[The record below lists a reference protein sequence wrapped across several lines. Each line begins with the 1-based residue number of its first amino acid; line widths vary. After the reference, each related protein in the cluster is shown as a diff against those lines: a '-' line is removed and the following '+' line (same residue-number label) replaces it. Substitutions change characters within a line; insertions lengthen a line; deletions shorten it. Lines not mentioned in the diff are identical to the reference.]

1 MSSEERDVFFAAL
14 QRGQFAENDVTINVI
29 GHVGSSPKS
38 LIRSFA
44 MGGAREN
51 KKTKENLRMFMGR
64 RKHIVKNKGDFSG
77 YTLKKNPYAFKFLF
91 PILIG
96 RTFEICK

>member
-51 KKTKENLRMFMGR
+51 KKTKENLRIFMGR
-64 RKHIVKNKGDFSG
+64 RKHIVKNKGDFSV
-77 YTLKKNPYAFKFLF
+77 KKIHIFKFLF

-96 RTFEICK
+96 RKFKICK

>member
-1 MSSEERDVFFAAL
+1 
-14 QRGQFAENDVTINVI
+14 
-29 GHVGSSPKS
+29 
-38 LIRSFA
+38 

-77 YTLKKNPYAFKFLF
+77 YMKKNPYL
-91 PILIG
+91 LISFSDLNWKKV
-96 RTFEICK
+96 RNM

>member
-1 MSSEERDVFFAAL
+1 MSSEEREVFFAAL

-51 KKTKENLRMFMGR
+51 KKTKENLRIFMGR

-77 YTLKKNPYAFKFLF
+77 YMKKIHIFKFLF

-96 RTFEICK
+96 RKFEICK